1 MKIGPVAVDQWH
13 LAILLLTIRDLFF
26 ILPADLVE
34 EFMRKLLGVLAVLV
48 VGVGL
53 SLAQFKSQPAD
64 EPRISEGMVT
74 EGSSSLFF
82 GWFNPENFRMRHSVS
97 MSYSAAG
104 SYGFS
109 LATYTNSMTYQF
121 SDRLNAR
128 ADVSM
133 SYSPFNSLPGNMGAD
148 LSKIYLSR
156 AELNYRPWDNFNVYV
171 QYRQLPYGG
180 YYGSPFYDPFSTGF
194 GF

>member
-1 MKIGPVAVDQWH
+1 MS
-13 LAILLLTIRDLFF
+13 RF
-26 ILPADLVE
+26 
-34 EFMRKLLGVLAVLV
+34 LGVVLLMS
-48 VGVGL
+48 VGVAL
-53 SLAQFKSQPAD
+53 SLAQFKSRPAD
-64 EPRISEGMVT
+64 EPTISEGMVQ

-82 GWFNPENFRMRHSVS
+82 GWFNPDNFRMRHSVS
-97 MSYSAAG
+97 MSYQTAG

-133 SYSPFNSLPGNMGAD
+133 SYSPFNSLPGTMGSD

-156 AELNYRPWDNFNVYV
+156 AELNYRPWDNFMVNV

-180 YYGSPFYDPFSTGF
+180 YWGSPFYDPFNPGF